1 MFNCPV
7 SELIVQ
13 TFLTMI
19 RPAFFFFF
27 FLDLRNIFKNVSV
40 GGGEKN
46 KRLKNLC
53 REKKNKNKTN
63 LFPLFFYFVF
73 CFFKAFLVTTGWP
86 ICKQVL
92 QMGLTIP
99 CFLFKDSISGV
110 EVGSISPQWKRIPSN
125 SCVFPAKDCQ
135 F

>member
-19 RPAFFFFF
+19 RPAFVL
-27 FLDLRNIFKNVSV
+27 FLDLRNIFKNVSE
-40 GGGEKN
+40 GGGRNIKN

-53 REKKNKNKTN
+53 REKNENKTN

-73 CFFKAFLVTTGWP
+73 CFFKQFLVTTGWP

-99 CFLFKDSISGV
+99 CFLFKDSISGDV
-110 EVGSISPQWKRIPSN
+110 VGSISPQ
-125 SCVFPAKDCQ
+125 
-135 F
+135 